1 MEGKDLLSWEQKTLL
16 SELINGFDA
25 AKKLQARIGEAPSPS
40 SSFLSP
46 ATAVA
51 ETNEILVKQ
60 IVSSYE
66 RSLLLLNWSSSPTV
80 QLIPTPATVVPVA
93 NSGSVPES
101 PASINGSPRS
111 EEFVD
116 GGGSSESHRQDY
128 IFNSKK
134 RKMLPKWSEKVRINP
149 ERGLEGPQ
157 DDVFSWRKYGQKDI
171 LGAKFPRSYYRCTH
185 RGTQNCWATKQV
197 QRSDGDATVFEVTY
211 RGTHTCS
218 QAITPRPPT
227 ASPEKKREDIR
238 VRPAITQKPKDLLES
253 LKSNL
258 TVRTDGLADG
268 KDVFSFPD
276 TPPFY
281 TYGTINGDFGHVESS
296 TPIFDVVDWFNPM
309 VEIDTTFPTFLHE
322 TTYY

>member
-1 MEGKDLLSWEQKTLL
+1 MEGMDMLSWEQKTLL
-16 SELINGFDA
+16 NELLVGLEA
-25 AKKLQARIGEAPSPS
+25 AKKLQTRLREAPSPL
-40 SSFLSP
+40 FSP
-46 ATAVA
+46 TTA
-51 ETNEILVKQ
+51 ETNQILVNQ
-60 IVSSYE
+60 IVSSCE
-66 RSLLLLNWSSSPTV
+66 RSLLMLNWSSSPTTV
-80 QLIPTPATVVPVA
+80 QLIPTPATVVPVV
-93 NSGSVPES
+93 NSGGVPES

-116 GGGSSESHRQDY
+116 GGGSSDSHHRQDY

-134 RKMLPKWSEKVRINP
+134 RKMLPKWSEKVRISP

-157 DDVFSWRKYGQKDI
+157 DDVYSWRKYGQKDI

-185 RGTQNCWATKQV
+185 RSTQNCWATKQV

-218 QAITPRPPT
+218 QAITPPP
-227 ASPEKKREDIR
+227 ASPEKQEDTR
-238 VRPAITQKPKDLLES
+238 LRPAISTTTQKPKDLLQS

-258 TVRTDGLADG
+258 TVRTDGLDDG

-281 TYGTINGDFGHVESS
+281 TYGDFSHVESS
-296 TPIFDVVDWFNPM
+296 PPIFDVADWFNPT
-309 VEIDTTFPTFLHE
+309 VEIDTTFPSFLHE
-322 TTYY
+322 SIYY